1 MSKQKPKKHTLLIFV
16 IAVLILIAG
25 GLAIYYLQNQP
36 IAGDAAE
43 TKIALEFDATQAPSW
58 WAGNPTTPQ
67 ASDAGQSPTL
77 RRTIA
82 QGTKEAPAGDCFVTY
97 SYWADTDKDPDEA
110 LREMTA
116 SSDTSTTGD
125 FVLEPFS
132 VVDLT
137 LQLPDGETPFQ
148 LHHYRK
154 VGSDST
160 SMSAGEAYAA
170 VRAET
175 GYVEIRG
182 VCKTVEQFA
191 AMRPVFSAMS
201 IVKK

>member
-1 MSKQKPKKHTLLIFV
+1 MKPIPLKPLLLILALATLV
-16 IAVLILIAG
+16 GGSIAAYHLR
-25 GLAIYYLQNQP
+25 QP
-36 IAGDAAE
+36 PTATTPTDE
-43 TKIALEFDATQAPSW
+43 IALEFDATQAPSW

-77 RRTIA
+77 RRAIA